1 MSTQVFCWHKNHF
14 MLHLEAFYWQETSQ
28 KALEQGLGV
37 GGCRELTGKSG
48 RTWGRRSWVGSQ
60 KSTQPQAAV
69 SHWRTQK
76 VWLAMRTIPALARTS
91 STSAD
96 MAEHS
101 ACLSLCVCNK
111 RHAMFSPLKWNCG
124 LHSYGT
130 LQATTNILLQTHCG
144 GRGCS
149 LQLHSEGSRN
159 FCKLGPRS
167 RTPQQISQVTVQ
179 NDLCR

>member
-1 MSTQVFCWHKNHF
+1 MAGDKSKGPGAGFGGRGLWRIDREEWKD
-14 MLHLEAFYWQETSQ
+14 
-28 KALEQGLGV
+28 LEQAKLGGV
-37 GGCRELTGKSG
+37 TERHPTSGCS
-48 RTWGRRSWVGSQ
+48 
-60 KSTQPQAAV
+60 

-96 MAEHS
+96 MAKHS
-101 ACLSLCVCNK
+101 ACLFLCVCNK
-111 RHAMFSPLKWNCG
+111 RHAMFSPLKWSCG
-124 LHSYGT
+124 LQLWNLTGYH
-130 LQATTNILLQTHCG
+130 NILLQTHCG

-149 LQLHSEGSRN
+149 LQLHSGGSRN